1 MKGMSTKKFNF
12 WMIPYTF
19 LFIGI
24 LGIVAVK
31 FIDPQIS
38 NITIFAH
45 SLRIELIEILSWAL
59 IYLSILIGGIVLS
72 IKIMFGANNG
82 PKN

>member
-12 WMIPYTF
+12 WAIPYAC

-24 LGIVAVK
+24 LGIITVK
-31 FIDPQIS
+31 FIDPRIS
-38 NITIFAH
+38 IAIFTY
-45 SLRIELIEILSWAL
+45 SLPPELIEILSWAL
-59 IYLSILIGGIVLS
+59 IFLSILIGGIVFCV
-72 IKIMFGANNG
+72 KIMFGAHHG